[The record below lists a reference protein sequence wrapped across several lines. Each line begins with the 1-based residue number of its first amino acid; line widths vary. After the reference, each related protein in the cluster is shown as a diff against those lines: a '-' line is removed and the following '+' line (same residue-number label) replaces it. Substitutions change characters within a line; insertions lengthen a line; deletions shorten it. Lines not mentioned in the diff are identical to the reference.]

1 MTLSLNKQSEPS
13 ARNGW
18 MEMFFG
24 RSQRLEEGP
33 RMDRDALEL
42 LIRIGLVAVLI
53 YWTSVIV
60 FPFVPI
66 LAWSVIM
73 AVALYPAFEW
83 LSAALGGRPRIAAG
97 VITLVSLLLV
107 IGPVTWLAIDL
118 VEASRDLIEN
128 GGGAS
133 MLTIPP
139 PPLSVK
145 DWAIVGPS
153 VYDYWDA
160 ASKNVKTALA
170 PLVPQLKPLGEKLIE
185 TLSSAGLGTLKFLVS
200 VLVMGFLFLSAPAL
214 VELLETLAAKVD
226 RANGVRSVEL
236 AGATIRAV
244 SRGAIGVSLLQA
256 IVAGV
261 GMALASVPGA
271 SILTLLVLVLG
282 IVQVG
287 PGLVSVPVVIWAWM
301 TMAPAPAIGLTL
313 CMALVGLSD
322 AFVKPVVLSHGL
334 TTPTMVTFVGV
345 VGGIIAHG
353 IIGLF
358 VGPIVVAVAWNL
370 AGAWVKRNHVAAA

>member
-1 MTLSLNKQSEPS
+1 MSLSLNKQTDAPSRQGWADIFFVGRRRPEEP
-13 ARNGW
+13 
-18 MEMFFG
+18 
-24 RSQRLEEGP
+24 P
-33 RMDRDALEL
+33 RMDRDAIEL

-53 YWTSVIV
+53 YWTSIIV

-66 LAWSVIM
+66 VAWSVIM

-83 LSAALGGRPRIAAG
+83 LATALGGRSRVAAG
-97 VITLVSLLLV
+97 VLTLLSLLLV
-107 IGPVTWLAIDL
+107 VGPFTWLGLDL

-128 GGGAS
+128 GGGKISIPRPPESVRDWPLFGPQVFDFWNRAS
-133 MLTIPP
+133 TNLKDVLT
-139 PPLSVK
+139 
-145 DWAIVGPS
+145 
-153 VYDYWDA
+153 
-160 ASKNVKTALA
+160 

-185 TLSSAGLGTLKFLVS
+185 AVSSAGLGTLKFLVS

-214 VELLETLAAKVD
+214 VELVESLAAKID
-226 RANGVRSVEL
+226 RSNGVRSVEL

-244 SRGAIGVSLLQA
+244 SRGVIGVSLLQA

-261 GMALASVPGA
+261 GLSLAGVPAA
-271 SILTLLVLVLG
+271 SILTLLVLILG
-282 IVQVG
+282 ILQVG
-287 PGLVSVPVVIWAWM
+287 PGLVSVPVVIWAWL

-313 CMALVGLSD
+313 CMAAVGLSD
-322 AFVKPVVLSHGL
+322 AFLKPIVLSHGL

-345 VGGIIAHG
+345 IGGILAHG

-370 AGAWVKRNHVAAA
+370 AGAWFRRNREAT

>member
-1 MTLSLNKQSEPS
+1 MSLSPNNQTDASS
-13 ARNGW
+13 RHGW
-18 MEMFFG
+18 MEVLFG
-24 RSQRLEEGP
+24 RSRRPEEP
-33 RMDRDALEL
+33 ARMDRDALEL
-42 LIRIGLVAVLI
+42 LIRIGLVAGLI
-53 YWTSVIV
+53 YWTSIIV

-73 AVALYPAFEW
+73 AVALYPAFDW
-83 LSAALGGRPRIAAG
+83 LAAALGGRPRIAAG
-97 VITLVSLLLV
+97 VLTLVSLLLV
-107 IGPVTWLAIDL
+107 VGPVTWLAIDL

-128 GGGAS
+128 GGAAT
-133 MLTIPP
+133 LTIPP
-139 PPLSVK
+139 APLSVK
-145 DWAIVGPS
+145 DWALVGPS
-153 VYDYWDA
+153 VYDFWDA
-160 ASKNVKTALA
+160 ASKNLKTALA

-214 VELLETLAAKVD
+214 VEFLETLAAKID

-261 GMALASVPGA
+261 GLALTGVPGA

-313 CMALVGLSD
+313 CMALIGLSD
-322 AFVKPVVLSHGL
+322 AFLKPVVLSHGL
-334 TTPTMVTFVGV
+334 TTPTLVTFVGV

-370 AGAWVKRNHVAAA
+370 AGAWLKRNRVEA

>member
-1 MTLSLNKQSEPS
+1 MTLSLNKQNDPP

-18 MEMFFG
+18 MDTLFG
-24 RSQRLEEGP
+24 RSHRPEEPPRL
-33 RMDRDALEL
+33 DRDAIEL

-53 YWTSVIV
+53 YWTSIIV

-73 AVALYPAFEW
+73 AVALYPAFDW
-83 LSAALGGRPRIAAG
+83 LAAALGGRPKIAAG

-145 DWAIVGPS
+145 DWALVGPS
-153 VYDYWDA
+153 VYEYWDA
-160 ASKNVKTALA
+160 ASKNVKTVLA

-313 CMALVGLSD
+313 CMAIVGLSD
-322 AFVKPVVLSHGL
+322 AFLKPVVLSHGL

-370 AGAWVKRNHVAAA
+370 AGAWMKRNRAEA